1 MFLTI
6 LISWMDID
14 SDRARVN
21 QHVSRMMNA
30 AQTEA
35 DRVQRAYPAAQM
47 YFKIDDLDM
56 ALSFID
62 MYLTA
67 NHSDPSALYLKGVV
81 LEKKGRLQ
89 EAILVYSNSLNL
101 RPRQKELIIKVG

>member
-1 MFLTI
+1 
-6 LISWMDID
+6 MDNNL
-14 SDRARVN
+14 DRARVN

-47 YFKIDDLDM
+47 YFKIEDLDM

-62 MYLTA
+62 MYLTV
-67 NHSDPSALYLKGVV
+67 NHSDASALHLKGVI

-89 EAILVYSNSLNL
+89 EAITVYSNSLNL
-101 RPRQKELIIKVG
+101 RPRQKELVIKVG